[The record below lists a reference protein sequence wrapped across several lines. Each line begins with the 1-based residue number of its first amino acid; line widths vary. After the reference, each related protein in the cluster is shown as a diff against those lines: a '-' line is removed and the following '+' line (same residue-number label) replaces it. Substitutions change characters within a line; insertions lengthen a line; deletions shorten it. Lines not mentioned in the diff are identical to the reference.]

1 METGYFVALIGGM
14 LSIFSPCSALLLP
27 SFFAY
32 TATSKARLSLM
43 ATAFFGG
50 LLLTMV
56 PLGMGVAWVG
66 AMLPMSQQEMM
77 RASGWLIIVLGVL
90 QIFGGGFDLGK
101 ILPWRDRAQA
111 NQAGPMVG
119 SFLLGTVAGIA
130 GFCTGPIL
138 GAILTFVMNSSSP
151 WAGAG
156 MMAVYSLGLILPVVL
171 LAALWRKLSPSFLAK
186 LRGKTFSV
194 GKLQLN
200 SAAIII
206 GVVFIAIGVV
216 MLLTDGFLTSPD
228 LISSDAIESI
238 WAWAAGIEA
247 AMPAWLLPVALTVL
261 ALLGWWRLTA
271 RFVRADQDADL
282 AEEDRIDAAGEQAER
297 IAESRD

>member
-1 METGYFVALIGGM
+1 METGYFVALVGGM

-43 ATAFFGG
+43 GAAFFGG

-56 PLGMGVAWVG
+56 PLGMGVAWIG
-66 AMLPMSQQEMM
+66 GMLPMSQQEMM
-77 RASGWLIIVLGVL
+77 RASAWLIILLGLL

-101 ILPWRDRAQA
+101 ILPWRSRAQA

-138 GAILTFVMNSSSP
+138 GAILTVVMNSSSP

-156 MMAVYSLGLILPVVL
+156 MMAVYSLGLILPVLV

-186 LRGKTFSV
+186 LRGKSFTV
-194 GKLQLN
+194 GRLQLN
-200 SAAIII
+200 SAAVII
-206 GVVFIAIGVV
+206 GLVFIAIGVI

-228 LISSDAIESI
+228 LISSGAIESV
-238 WAWAAGIEA
+238 WAWAAAVEA
-247 AMPAWLLPVALTVL
+247 ATPGWLLPVALTTL

-271 RFVRADQDADL
+271 RFSREDDDEQMDAL
-282 AEEDRIDAAGEQAER
+282 GEQESDQGV
-297 IAESRD
+297 SRDA